1 MKRDITPSLNL
12 NALNYPL
19 SVSLHL
25 VQNIPKM
32 VQSRLSELSK
42 TKRIF
47 QEEIKPY
54 ETALCQAGHNE
65 KLEYTNQY
73 TFTSTSKKRNR
84 HRNVIWYNPPFN
96 KEVSTNLA
104 AKFLRLI
111 DKHFPKD
118 SPLHRHFN
126 RSTIKVSY
134 SCLPNINN
142 IIANHNKKV
151 LKSQSNSSEENKKCC
166 NCRAGP
172 NSCPLNGKCL
182 STSIIYKATVQSEA
196 PQNPNNSQKSNYA
209 EYIGQASNTFKERFN
224 NHQLSF
230 NHEKYESNTGLSKH
244 IWNLKRNKIK
254 FKVTWSILAA
264 APTYRPSTGICM
276 LCSLEKTFILRSEHP
291 CPLNKKS
298 ELMRKCRHR
307 EKFLLS
313 SW

>member
-1 MKRDITPSLNL
+1 
-12 NALNYPL
+12 
-19 SVSLHL
+19 
-25 VQNIPKM
+25 M

-172 NSCPLNGKCL
+172 NNCPLNGKCL

-196 PQNPNNSQKSNYA
+196 PQNPNNSQKFDYA
-209 EYIGQASNTFKERFN
+209 EYIG
-224 NHQLSF
+224 
-230 NHEKYESNTGLSKH
+230 
-244 IWNLKRNKIK
+244 
-254 FKVTWSILAA
+254 
-264 APTYRPSTGICM
+264 
-276 LCSLEKTFILRSEHP
+276 
-291 CPLNKKS
+291 
-298 ELMRKCRHR
+298 
-307 EKFLLS
+307 
-313 SW
+313 